1 MQKIPV
7 KIGKIKLGTGIPVV
21 QSMTNTDTVDIIK
34 TVQQIK
40 ELHNAGSEIVRITVN
55 NIASARAVA
64 EIKKQ
69 VGDIPLV
76 GCFHFNGNILLREVP
91 ECAKS
96 LDKYRINPGNAD
108 SQNFCEMIKIAIKND
123 KPVRIGVNGG
133 SLDKKIFKQLIEQ
146 NAKNKNKK
154 SIEEIRTEAM
164 IASVLQSAKLA
175 ESLGL
180 QRDKIVISAKIS
192 NVPQLVE
199 IYEELDKSPYVL
211 HLGLTEAGGGDNGL
225 VSSSV
230 ALGILLGKNIGDTIR
245 VSITPDKNHSRV
257 REVEI
262 CQAIIQSLGLKSF
275 SPKVISCPGCGRT
288 TNTFFQNLAENIE
301 QKIKNNL
308 PLWREKYP
316 KSLDLKIAVMGCVV
330 NGPGESEH
338 ANLGISLPGNMEKP
352 IAPVYIDGKLWK
364 NLQGENIAEE
374 FWEIV
379 ENYVKENC

>member
-180 QRDKIVISAKIS
+180 KRDKIVISAKIS

-199 IYEELDKSPYVL
+199 IYEELDKSPYIL

-379 ENYVKENC
+379 ENYVKKNC